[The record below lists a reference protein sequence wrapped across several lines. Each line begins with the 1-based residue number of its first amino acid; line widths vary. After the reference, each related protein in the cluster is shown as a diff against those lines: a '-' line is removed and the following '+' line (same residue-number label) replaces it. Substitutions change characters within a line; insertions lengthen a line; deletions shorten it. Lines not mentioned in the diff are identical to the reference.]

1 VKTATIATILALA
14 SLLAGCRSKAP
25 SGPVDFF
32 PESNAVQGWVKPSD
46 TRTFEASHLWEYI
59 DGDAEKYIQAGVV
72 KTLTSDFRY
81 NNKVDATADI
91 YVMAKP
97 EGAKKIYDSELPAEF
112 KLVEIGEAGRIT
124 KVSLTLHQGVYFV
137 RLVAYEDS
145 PETTKAL
152 IDLAGAISS
161 RLSKSG
167 AGK

>member
-1 VKTATIATILALA
+1 VRTFTLTIILVIAG
-14 SLLAGCRSKAP
+14 LLAACRAT
-25 SGPVDFF
+25 GPFAADFF
-32 PESNAVQGWVKPSD
+32 PASNAVPGWVKSSE

-72 KTLTSDFRY
+72 RTLTSDYRFHD
-81 NNKVDATADI
+81 KVDATADV

-97 EGAKKIYDSELPAEF
+97 EGAKKLYDSELPADS
-112 KLVEIGEAGRIT
+112 KSVEVGEAGRIA
-124 KVSLTLHQGVYFV
+124 KGSLTLHQGVYFV

-145 PETTKAL
+145 PEMTQAL
-152 IDLAGAISS
+152 IDLSRTISS